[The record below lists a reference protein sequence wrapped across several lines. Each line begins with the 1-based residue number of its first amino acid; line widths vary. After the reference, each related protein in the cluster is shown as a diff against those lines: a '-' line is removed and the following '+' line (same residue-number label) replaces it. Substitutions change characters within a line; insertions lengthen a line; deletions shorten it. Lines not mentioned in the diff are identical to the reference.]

1 MVRTS
6 DGYRF
11 GLQFK
16 NLSDAHR
23 QVGEFLESLGNK
35 KSEAVVTALIEYIK
49 AHPEVLNRDN
59 PIKVVAAYG
68 YSEETL
74 KSMLEELLKKHV
86 RSDQLS
92 SDLQETDSIQD
103 DVNTLAMD
111 ALLDGLEK
119 FG

>member
-35 KSEAVVTALIEYIK
+35 KSETVVTALIEYIK

-74 KSMLEELLKKHV
+74 KTMLAELLEKHIKGNQV
-86 RSDQLS
+86 STGLP
-92 SDLQETDSIQD
+92 ETDSVPN
-103 DVNTLAMD
+103 DVNSLAMD
-111 ALLDGLEK
+111 VLLDGLEK

>member
-1 MVRTS
+1 MKTS

-35 KSEAVVTALIEYIK
+35 KSEAVVTALIEYIQ
-49 AHPEVLNRDN
+49 AHPDVLNKDN
-59 PIKVVAAYG
+59 PVKVIAAYG

-74 KSMLEELLKKHV
+74 NSKLEELIKKHV
-86 RSDQLS
+86 RGEQS
-92 SDLQETDSIQD
+92 SRVDLKADSEPAAINTKAMET
-103 DVNTLAMD
+103 
-111 ALLDGLEK
+111 LLDGLEK